1 MIKTLRSRLI
11 LSHITPLLLVLPLVG
26 IALIYFLETQVLL
39 NDLSNDINR
48 EATLIV
54 EAIEARP
61 DIWENQDQANIYISS
76 ISVLVQNRVILLQ
89 TNGSLLAASE
99 ELQRPI
105 SPENIQR
112 VLSGQPSIYVA
123 YGFLDQQVEVLLPVR
138 GANQEVVGIVGVTE
152 TIEGVASQFAR
163 MRWWVLLI
171 LGLEL
176 IFALLIGIVL
186 ATRLARPI
194 IRSTNAVADIADG
207 RNVQPLP
214 VEGPV
219 EFKQLAGSVN
229 TLSERL
235 RILEESRKRSLA
247 NIVHELG
254 RPLGA
259 LLSAVHV
266 LRKGR
271 EEDPVIRAELLEGM
285 EKEINRMQP
294 LLDDL
299 AQLHGQVTGTIVLEK
314 EPVKV
319 SDWLPSVSLPWRAS
333 AIEKGIEWET
343 DIPKNLPTIELDIER
358 MAQAI
363 GNILSNAIKYTPE
376 YGKIFVAANS
386 EADEIWIKVNDSG
399 PGISPEEQ
407 ERIFEPFYRSQ
418 QERRFPQGLGLGLT
432 IARDLVEAHGGRL
445 ELQSSPGSGSTF
457 TIVLPLTSQ
466 TPPRLSYDSIHT

>member
-26 IALIYFLETQVLL
+26 IALIYFIETQVLL
-39 NDLSNDINR
+39 NDLSNEITR
-48 EATLIV
+48 EANLIV

-61 DIWENQDQANIYISS
+61 DIWENQDQANTYISS
-76 ISVLVQNRVILLQ
+76 ISVLIQNRVILIQ
-89 TNGSLLAASE
+89 PDGSLLAASE
-99 ELQRPI
+99 EIQQPLSQ
-105 SPENIQR
+105 ENIQL
-112 VLSGQPSIYVA
+112 VISGQPSTYVA
-123 YGFLDQQVEVLLPVR
+123 YGILDQQVEVFLPVR

-152 TIEGVASQFAR
+152 TIEGVASQFAK

-176 IFALLIGIVL
+176 IIALVMGIVL

-194 IRSTNAVADIADG
+194 VRSANAVADIADG
-207 RNVQPLP
+207 RNIQQLP
-214 VEGPV
+214 IEGPV
-219 EFKQLAGSVN
+219 EIKQLAGSVN
-229 TLSERL
+229 VLSERL
-235 RILEESRKRSLA
+235 RILEESRRRSLA

-259 LLSAVHV
+259 ILSAVHV
-266 LRKGR
+266 LRKGEANNPAVR
-271 EEDPVIRAELLEGM
+271 DELLEGV

-319 SDWLPSVSLPWRAS
+319 SDWLPSVLLPWRAG
-333 AIEKGIEWET
+333 AIEKGIEWAT
-343 DIPKNLPTIELDIER
+343 DIPKNIPTIDLDTER

-376 YGKIFVAANS
+376 YGKILVTAHANV
-386 EADEIWIKVNDSG
+386 DEIWINVSDSG
-399 PGISPEEQ
+399 PGIAPD
-407 ERIFEPFYRSQ
+407 ERDYIFEPFYRSK

-445 ELQSSPGSGSTF
+445 ELDSKPGNGSTF
-457 TIVLPLTSQ
+457 SIILPLTS
-466 TPPRLSYDSIHT
+466 

>member
-26 IALIYFLETQVLL
+26 IALIYFLETQILL
-39 NDLSNDINR
+39 SDLSNEITR

-61 DIWENQDQANIYISS
+61 DIWENQDQANTYISS
-76 ISVLVQNRVILLQ
+76 ISVLIQNRVILIQ
-89 TNGSLLAASE
+89 PDGSLLAASE
-99 ELQRPI
+99 EIQQPL
-105 SPENIQR
+105 SPEDIQR
-112 VLSGQPSIYVA
+112 VLSGQPSTYVA
-123 YGFLDQQVEVLLPVR
+123 YGFLDQKVEVLLPVI

-152 TIEGVASQFAR
+152 TIEGVASQFAK

-176 IFALLIGIVL
+176 IFALVIGILL

-194 IRSTNAVADIADG
+194 IRSTNAVTDIAEG
-207 RNVQPLP
+207 RYIQPLP
-214 VEGPV
+214 AEGPV
-219 EFKQLAGSVN
+219 EIKQLAGSVN

-235 RILEESRKRSLA
+235 RILEESRRRSLA

-266 LRKGR
+266 LRGGR
-271 EEDPVIRAELLEGM
+271 AEDHNIRAELLEGM
-285 EKEINRMQP
+285 EKEINRMVP

-299 AQLHGQVTGTIVLEK
+299 AQLHGQVTGTIVLEM
-314 EPVKV
+314 EPVKI
-319 SDWLPSVSLPWRAS
+319 SDWLPSVLLPWRAG
-333 AIEKGIEWET
+333 AIEKGIEWNT
-343 DIPKNLPTIELDIER
+343 DIPSNLPTIELDTER
-358 MAQAI
+358 MAQVI

-376 YGKIFVAANS
+376 YGKILVAANTKF
-386 EADEIWIKVNDSG
+386 EEIWIKVSDSG
-399 PGISPEEQ
+399 PGISPDEQ
-407 ERIFEPFYRSQ
+407 EYIFEPFYRSK

-445 ELQSSPGSGSTF
+445 ELESTPGRGSTF
-457 TIVLPLTSQ
+457 TITLLLTS
-466 TPPRLSYDSIHT
+466 